1 MEQSRQFGSTFRPH
15 CSSRSLVGRRLRV
28 ASHAM
33 KLCFGIPPLLQKIR
47 SKWRQTI
54 VRHNLITFTAENV
67 IQMQRRLPGNA
78 YQKFKTNAIL
88 VAVVEI
94 TKVDTSTEHHA
105 LSLVSKHRT
114 NTVDHASV
122 VLSLSIAC
130 HSPQQTY
137 AHNENVRWPS
147 GSTECFSHTTTRGRQ
162 FDTREKRGG
171 TGLAKKSLREFLA
184 RWPFGVSPVTIK
196 SSTYTET
203 YAHKSKY
210 NDPK

>member
-1 MEQSRQFGSTFRPH
+1 
-15 CSSRSLVGRRLRV
+15 
-28 ASHAM
+28 M
-33 KLCFGIPPLLQKIR
+33 KSATLFVVSC
-47 SKWRQTI
+47 
-54 VRHNLITFTAENV
+54 VLIFFV
-67 IQMQRRLPGNA
+67 LPN
-78 YQKFKTNAIL
+78 
-88 VAVVEI
+88 
-94 TKVDTSTEHHA
+94 TKVEADDCAPQLDYLHSGKCDPNAEKAARQCVSEIQDKCYPRCSCRNNESGHQYIKETEHHA